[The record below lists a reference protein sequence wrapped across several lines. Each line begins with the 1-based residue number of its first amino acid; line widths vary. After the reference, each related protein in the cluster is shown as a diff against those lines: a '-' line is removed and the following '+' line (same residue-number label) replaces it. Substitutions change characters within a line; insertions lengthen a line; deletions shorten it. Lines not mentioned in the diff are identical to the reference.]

1 MPYCLGLDFGTESVR
16 AVLVDA
22 RSGATMA
29 TAVDRYA
36 DGVIEHALPGT
47 SVTLGADWA
56 LQNPADWLDG
66 LARTV
71 AGVLSASGVDPGDVI
86 GLGVD
91 FTSCTVLPTD
101 AVGRPLCQVDGL
113 VNQPHAWPKLWKHH
127 AAQPQADR
135 VTDLAAERG
144 EQWLPRYG
152 GRISSE
158 WMLPKSLQILQ
169 EAPEIYRDA
178 AHVLEGGDWIVWQL
192 TGTLTRNACGAGYK
206 GLWHRRE
213 GYPSRAYLA
222 ALDPRFERF
231 YEEKATGSVSAPGSL
246 AGRLSPA
253 WAARLGLGA
262 DVAVAVPII
271 DAHAAVLGGGV
282 GEAGPLFL
290 IMGTSTCHLLM
301 ASGESL
307 VPGIAGVVE
316 DGIVPGLHGYEAG
329 QAAVGDILAWY
340 VQHAVPASVH
350 DEARAAGC
358 SVHDVLSEKAARLVP
373 GESGLVALDWWN
385 GNRCTLMNSELS
397 GLLVGLTLGTRPE
410 HIYRALIEATA
421 FGTRVIV
428 EAFESA
434 GLAATRLVA
443 GGGLAANPLV
453 MQIYSDVCGRDL
465 EVAGSPQASALGA
478 AMLGAVAA
486 GPDRGGHR
494 SLAEAVARMAP
505 PPSRVYRPDVHRRK
519 TYDELYRCYRE
530 LYDAF
535 GRTSDA
541 MQRLRELRMNGVRS

>member
-1 MPYCLGLDFGTESVR
+1 M
-16 AVLVDA
+16 
-22 RSGATMA
+22 
-29 TAVDRYA
+29 
-36 DGVIEHALPGT
+36 
-47 SVTLGADWA
+47 
-56 LQNPADWLDG
+56 
-66 LARTV
+66 
-71 AGVLSASGVDPGDVI
+71 
-86 GLGVD
+86 
-91 FTSCTVLPTD
+91 
-101 AVGRPLCQVDGL
+101 
-113 VNQPHAWPKLWKHH
+113 
-127 AAQPQADR
+127 
-135 VTDLAAERG
+135 
-144 EQWLPRYG
+144 
-152 GRISSE
+152 
-158 WMLPKSLQILQ
+158 
-169 EAPEIYRDA
+169 
-178 AHVLEGGDWIVWQL
+178 LEGGDWIVWQL

-206 GLWHRRE
+206 GLWHRRD

-222 ALDPRFERF
+222 ALDPGFERF
-231 YEEKATGSVSAPGSL
+231 YEDKATGTVAAPGTL

-253 WAARLGLGA
+253 WAARLGLWA

-301 ASGESL
+301 ARGESL

-340 VQHAVPASVH
+340 VQHAVPASTQE
-350 DEARAAGC
+350 EARASRR
-358 SVHDVLSEKAARLVP
+358 SVHDVLSEKAARLEP

-410 HIYRALIEATA
+410 HVYRALIEATA

-453 MQIYSDVCGRDL
+453 MQIYADVCGREL
-465 EVAGSPQASALGA
+465 EVAGSHAGLGA
-478 AMLGAVAA
+478 RRRDARRGGRRTGPGRTCVACRGCRADGAAAVACV
-486 GPDRGGHR
+486 
-494 SLAEAVARMAP
+494 SARRA
-505 PPSRVYRPDVHRRK
+505 SRK
-519 TYDELYRCYRE
+519 TYDELYRCYLE

-535 GRTSDA
+535 GRSSDV
-541 MQRLRELRMNGVRS
+541 MQRLRELRMKGVRS